1 MLYQEFESR
10 ILVPRV
16 YGRVLRLSPALVL
29 LALLIG
35 GTLLGV
41 LGALLALPIAA
52 GMQMLVRQ
60 LRVDLPGQ
68 PDLEEERE
76 RDERAEDL
84 YEKLT
89 AGTPAAAAQIIAG
102 ELAAKIKRSEHGG
115 GSLTAAMPAIIAEM
129 EEDAREVAAAEVMR
143 RKRRPTRRKPRP
155 TRRKRRR
162 RIQPP
167 GRQNAKANKIPSRL
181 WRPGALAVNFS
192 SLRPARRTCARRA
205 GAWRC

>member
-1 MLYQEFESR
+1 MLAVAALAVLYQEFESR

-29 LALLIG
+29 MALLVG

-52 GMQMLVRQ
+52 GVQMLVRQ

-68 PDLEEERE
+68 PDLDAERE

-89 AGTPAAAAQIIAG
+89 AGTPAADAQIIAG
-102 ELAAKIKRSEHGG
+102 ELAQKLKANETKG
-115 GSLTAAMPAIIAEM
+115 GSLTAEIPAIM
-129 EEDAREVAAAEVMR
+129 EELGDDAHEVAAQGAAAEA
-143 RKRRPTRRKPRP
+143 KDAAAEAKETKATAAPTPNEPK
-155 TRRKRRR
+155 KD
-162 RIQPP
+162 
-167 GRQNAKANKIPSRL
+167 
-181 WRPGALAVNFS
+181 
-192 SLRPARRTCARRA
+192 
-205 GAWRC
+205 